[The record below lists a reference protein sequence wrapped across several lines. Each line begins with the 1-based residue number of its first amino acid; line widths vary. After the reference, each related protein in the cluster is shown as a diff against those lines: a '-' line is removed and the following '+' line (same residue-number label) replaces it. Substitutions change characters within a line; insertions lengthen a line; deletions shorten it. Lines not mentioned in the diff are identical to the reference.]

1 MTSLVDAE
9 SVLTI
14 DIGSVNTRALLF
26 DVVDGQYHFLAGA
39 VAPFTGGPPFF
50 DISEG
55 VHIALTHLQEVTDR
69 PLLDDSNRIIVPSQQ
84 DGSGVD
90 RLGITFSAGRDLNTV
105 TVGLLGEVSLESA
118 ARLAASSYL
127 KVVETISLTDRRR
140 TDEQL
145 DAIVRAG
152 PDLVILAGGTEKGAT
167 RSVSKLVDLVL
178 LACKVLPA
186 EKRPKVIYS
195 GNQAL
200 AKRIQEAVGKST
212 EVIVTPNIRPTFD
225 LEDLNPAMNTVAQY
239 QGVARAQQI
248 GGLANL
254 AAFSSEAPLPNA
266 TAVGRLVRFLSEYY
280 DPSKGVLGVDLGS
293 NATVLAA
300 GRAGKLHLNVSR
312 PLGMGA
318 GMASLLQQVP
328 ISEITQWLPVEVP
341 DTEVRDY
348 LWQKS
353 VFPTSMPMTTT
364 SLSIEMAA
372 ARAILRLAATQM
384 LERYPF
390 LNMAFEPIFIS
401 GATLAQSISP
411 VQSLMAVLDGLQ
423 PTGITTLFLDPYGL
437 MAALGSVASGNAV
450 LPVQILDSGTFV
462 NLASVI
468 SPVSDARPGT
478 VILKVKVTSDQGD
491 YNAEVRQGSIV
502 VLPVRHGQ
510 QVQVFLNPQ
519 HGTYIDPRWRS
530 GAGFKLAGGLCG
542 VVIDARGR
550 PLQLPDDSAKRRE
563 MLMRWIQTV
572 ESRRSA

>member
-26 DVVDGQYHFLAGA
+26 DVVDGQYHFLAGS
-39 VAPFTGGPPFF
+39 VAPSTSGPPFF
-50 DISEG
+50 DIAEG
-55 VHIALTHLQEVTDR
+55 VHIALTHLQEITNR
-69 PLLDDSNRIIVPSQQ
+69 PILDGENRVMVPSQQ

-90 RLGITFSAGRDLNTV
+90 RLGITFSAGRDLNVV

-118 ARLAASSYL
+118 SRLAASSYL
-127 KVVETISLTDRRR
+127 KIVDSIGLNDRRT
-140 TDEQL
+140 TDEQV
-145 DAIVRAG
+145 DAILRAG
-152 PDLVILAGGTEKGAT
+152 PDLIILAGGTEKGAS

-178 LACKVLPA
+178 LACKVLPS

-200 AKRIQEAVGKST
+200 AKRIQEVVGKVT

-225 LEDLNPAMNTVAQY
+225 LEDLNPAMHTLAQI
-239 QGVARAQQI
+239 QATLRAQQL

-254 AAFSSEAPLPNA
+254 SVSSNEPPLPNA
-266 TAVGRLVRFLSEYY
+266 SAVGRLVRFLSEYY
-280 DPSKGVLGVDLGS
+280 DPSKGVLGVDLGATS
-293 NATVLAA
+293 TVLAA
-300 GRAGKLHLNVSR
+300 GRAGKLHLNVMR

-318 GMASLLQQVP
+318 GMATLLQRTP
-328 ISEITQWLPVEVP
+328 MDEILQWLPVDVP
-341 DTEVRDY
+341 EAEVRDH

-353 VFPTSMPMTTT
+353 LYPTSLPMTTT
-364 SLSIEMAA
+364 TLAIEMAA
-372 ARAILRLAATQM
+372 ARQILRLATAEM
-384 LERYPF
+384 LERYPA

-401 GATLAQSISP
+401 GATLAQGIAP
-411 VQSLMAVLDGLQ
+411 VQSLLAVLDGLQ
-423 PTGITTLFLDPYGL
+423 PTGVTTLFLDPYGL
-437 MAALGSVASGNAV
+437 MAALGTVASGNSV
-450 LPVQILDSGTFV
+450 LPIQILDSGTFV

-478 VILKVKVTSDQGD
+478 VILKVKVVSDQG
-491 YNAEVRQGSIV
+491 NFTTEVKQGSIV
-502 VLPVRHGQ
+502 TLPVRLGQ

-519 HGTYIDPRWRS
+519 HGTFIDPRWRPNS
-530 GAGFKLAGGLCG
+530 GFKLAGGMCG

-550 PLQLPDDSAKRRE
+550 PLRLPEDAAKRRE
-563 MLMRWIQTV
+563 TILRWTQTV